1 VFYLKNKTPISIL
14 QELCTKWGIIP
25 QYKFVARD
33 GPVHDPV
40 FEYCVVAGEHSASG
54 KGKLNLFCALFGSQ
68 PEVASWY
75 RCICVFVDR
84 CAP

>member
-1 VFYLKNKTPISIL
+1 MYVYYLYYENSEADFLLLFGSKNKTPISIL
-14 QELCTKWGIIP
+14 QELCTKWGVIP

-54 KGKLNLFCALFGSQ
+54 KGKLCS
-68 PEVASWY
+68 
-75 RCICVFVDR
+75 
-84 CAP
+84 